1 MRTLHTKF
9 LLAAALL
16 TTSTALHAAR
26 FWPTSPLIQ
35 IGDDTDIF
43 FDGSASMSLND
54 NLFSSENK
62 VSGTS
67 LTLSPGLTLEYAK
80 DSPLFVTASFKRSQV
95 SYYGSGNLSR
105 LNNSQ
110 DSIGASVFIDQGGP
124 LKLTLSSNYN
134 EAARNDNLTQQ
145 GIDGKTIGET
155 LVRQG
160 NYTHSITADYR
171 LTEKI
176 NANLT
181 IANNYNR
188 YLNPTKIRVYDLPP
202 DNPSDY
208 HDTYNTNSLSEIN
221 TKSVTLNVTYQAP
234 GDNITYGF
242 KYSHDQNDFSP
253 AAYFDYY
260 TKTSTTNT
268 VRPTAGTTDI
278 VKSAKDFYGLTSSGK
293 LTRSGKLSL
302 TGSLGFSSSS
312 TSQYDGGGSKLSGL
326 SYNIN
331 LKHQLTDWVSHGI
344 DLARSTAPTP
354 NGTDSDTKTYGYTV
368 IYSATDSLSLN
379 FHVSKSDVAVGTTT
393 VATMDYNLAAVYNY
407 NRYLNFS
414 ATLDSLKTDIGSSSY
429 LSNSF
434 VIQASFRY

>member
-1 MRTLHTKF
+1 MRSLRPKF

-16 TTSTALHAAR
+16 TTSSALQAAR

-43 FDGSASMSLND
+43 FDSSASLSLND
-54 NLFSSENK
+54 NLFSVENK

-110 DSIGASVFIDQGGP
+110 DSINGSVFIDQGGP
-124 LKLTLSSNYN
+124 LKLSLSSGYN

-176 NANLT
+176 NTNLT
-181 IANNYNR
+181 LANNYNR
-188 YLNPTKIRVYDLPP
+188 YLNPTKIRTYDTVILT
-202 DNPSDY
+202 DY
-208 HDTYNTNSLSEIN
+208 VDAYNTNALSEIN
-221 TKSVTLNVTYQAP
+221 TKSVMLNVTYQAP
-234 GDNITYGF
+234 GDNITLGV
-242 KYSHDQNDFSP
+242 KYSHDQNDFTP
-253 AAYFDYY
+253 AAYYKFD
-260 TKTSTTNT
+260 TQNPPVVTSRSWVTGD
-268 VRPTAGTTDI
+268 VI
-278 VKSAKDFYGLTSSGK
+278 KSAKDFYGLTAAGK

-302 TGSLGFSSSS
+302 TGSLGFSSS
-312 TSQYDGGGSKLSGL
+312 TTTQYNGEGTKLSGL

-331 LKHQLTDWVSHGI
+331 LKHQLTELVNHGL

-354 NGTDSDTKTYGYTV
+354 GGADSDTKTYGYSVGYT
-368 IYSATDSLSLN
+368 ATNSLSLN
-379 FHVSKSDVAVGTTT
+379 FHVSKSDVAIGTLGVT
-393 VATMDYNLAAVYNY
+393 TMDYNLAAVYNY
-407 NRYLNFS
+407 NEHLNFS
-414 ATLDSLKTDIGSSSY
+414 ATLDSLKTDIGSTNY
-429 LSNSF
+429 VTNSF